1 MKRKY
6 IFSTGAIGIIF
17 MMIGQLSFAVN
28 DTLVKEIVIDNT
40 NNLSVI
46 NVIFLRGLLSTSFIF
61 IYLKFYEK
69 KNIINIFKIKN
80 YHKRGIYEVLTA
92 ICFFTGLILL
102 PVAEV
107 YTLLMTNPFF
117 VTIFAFLF
125 LKEKVGIRRWIAV
138 AVGFVGVIFVVNPQD
153 ISFNFLYIFPIIAA
167 VFLTIRDI
175 ATKGIATKSNS
186 FEIIFITSILMTLF
200 SGIGSLFFEFTFKIE
215 YLPNLF
221 ISSIFLTIAYIFS
234 VLTIFY
240 APLSLTASAR
250 YSVIVFGMIF
260 GYLILNEIP
269 SSNMVIGA
277 TIISLSGLFV
287 IRRQK
292 KLGKID

>member
-6 IFSTGAIGIIF
+6 ILSAGAIGIIF
-17 MMIGQLSFAVN
+17 MLLGQLSFSIN
-28 DTLVKEIVIDNT
+28 DTLVKEIVIDNK
-40 NNLSVI
+40 NNISII
-46 NVIFLRGLLSTSFIF
+46 NILFLRGVLTTSFIF
-61 IYLKFYEK
+61 LYLKFYEK
-69 KNIINIFKIKN
+69 KNILNIFKIKK
-80 YHKRGIYEVLTA
+80 YHLRGIYEVLTA
-92 ICFFTGLILL
+92 VCFFTGLILL

-117 VTIFAFLF
+117 VTIFAFIF
-125 LKEKVGIRRWIAV
+125 LKEKVGIRRWSAV
-138 AVGFVGVIFVVNPQD
+138 IFGFIGVIFVINPQN
-153 ISFNFLYIFPIIAA
+153 INFNFLFIFPIIAA

-175 ATKGIATKSNS
+175 ATKGIATKKNS
-186 FEIIFITSILMTLF
+186 FEIIFITSVLITLF
-200 SGIGSLFFEFTFKIE
+200 SGIGSLFFEFTFRIE

-221 ISSIFLTIAYIFS
+221 ISSIFLTAAYIFS

-240 APLSLTASAR
+240 APLSLTASSR

-269 SSNMVIGA
+269 SANMLIGA

-287 IRRQK
+287 INRQK

>member
-40 NNLSVI
+40 NNLSVL
-46 NVIFLRGLLSTSFIF
+46 NVIFLRGLISTCLIF
-61 IYLKFYEK
+61 MYLKFYEK
-69 KNIINIFKIKN
+69 KNILNIFKIKD

-92 ICFFTGLILL
+92 ICFFIGLILL

-138 AVGFVGVIFVVNPQD
+138 AVGFVGVIFVVNPQN
-153 ISFNFLYIFPIIAA
+153 INFNFLYIFPIIAA
-167 VFLTIRDI
+167 IFLTIRDI
-175 ATKGIATKSNS
+175 ATKGIATKTNS

-200 SGIGSLFFEFTFKIE
+200 SGIGSLFFQFTFKIE

-292 KLGKID
+292 KLGRIE

>member
-40 NNLSVI
+40 NNLSVL

-61 IYLKFYEK
+61 LYLKFYEK
-69 KNIINIFKIKN
+69 KNILNIFKIKN

-92 ICFFTGLILL
+92 ICFFAGLILL

-138 AVGFVGVIFVVNPQD
+138 AVGFVGVIFVVNPQN

-269 SSNMVIGA
+269 STNMVIGA

-292 KLGKID
+292 KLGKIE

>member
-46 NVIFLRGLLSTSFIF
+46 NVIFLRGLLSTFFIF
-61 IYLKFYEK
+61 LYLKFYEK
-69 KNIINIFKIKN
+69 KNILNIFKIKN

-138 AVGFVGVIFVVNPQD
+138 AVGFIGVVFVVNPQN

-167 VFLTIRDI
+167 IFLTIRDI
-175 ATKGIATKSNS
+175 ATKGIATETNS

-200 SGIGSLFFEFTFKIE
+200 SGFGSIFFEFTFKIE

-221 ISSIFLTIAYIFS
+221 ISSVFLTIAYIFS

-250 YSVIVFGMIF
+250 YSVIVFGMLF

-269 SSNMVIGA
+269 SPNMVIGA

>member
-6 IFSTGAIGIIF
+6 IFSVGALGIIF
-17 MMIGQLSFAVN
+17 MMLGQLSFSIN
-28 DTLVKEIVIDNT
+28 DTLVKEIVVDSK
-40 NNLSVI
+40 NNMSVI
-46 NVIFLRGLLSTSFIF
+46 NVIFLRGLITTTFIF
-61 IYLKFYEK
+61 LYLKFYER
-69 KNIINIFKIKN
+69 KNILNIVKIRK
-80 YHKRGIYEVLTA
+80 YHQRGIYEVLTA

-125 LKEKVGIRRWIAV
+125 LKEKVGIRRWAAV
-138 AVGFVGVIFVVNPQD
+138 IIGFIGVLIVINPQN
-153 ISFNFLYIFPIIAA
+153 IKFNFLFLFPIIAA

-175 ATKGIATKSNS
+175 ATKGIATKTNS

-221 ISSIFLTIAYIFS
+221 ISSIFLTVAYIFS

-240 APLSLTASAR
+240 APLSLTASSR

-269 SSNMVIGA
+269 SINMIIGA
-277 TIISLSGLFV
+277 TIISLSGVFV

-292 KLGKID
+292 KLGKIE

>member
-6 IFSTGAIGIIF
+6 ILSAGAIGIIL
-17 MMIGQLSFAVN
+17 MMLGQLSFSIN
-28 DTLVKEIVIDNT
+28 DTLVKAIVVDSQSNM
-40 NNLSVI
+40 SVI
-46 NVIFLRGLLSTSFIF
+46 NIIFLRGLISSFLIF
-61 IYLKFYEK
+61 LYIKFYER
-69 KNIINIFKIKN
+69 KNILNILKIKK
-80 YHKRGIYEVLTA
+80 YHQRGIYEVLTA

-125 LKEKVGIRRWIAV
+125 LKEKVGIRRWAAV
-138 AVGFVGVIFVVNPQD
+138 TVGFIGVIIVINPQNLN
-153 ISFNFLYIFPIIAA
+153 FNLLFIFPIIAA

-175 ATKGIATKSNS
+175 KTKGIATKSNS
-186 FEIIFITSILMTLF
+186 FEIIFITSILMTF
-200 SGIGSLFFEFTFKIE
+200 VSGFGSLFFEFTFKTE
-215 YLPNLF
+215 YLPNLI

-250 YSVIVFGMIF
+250 YSVIIFGIIF
-260 GYLILNEIP
+260 GYFILGEVP
-269 SSNMVIGA
+269 SINMLIGA
-277 TIISLSGLFV
+277 AIISFSGLFV
-287 IRRQK
+287 IKRQK
-292 KLGKID
+292 DLGKIE

>member
-40 NNLSVI
+40 DNLSVF

-61 IYLKFYEK
+61 LYLKFYEK

-92 ICFFTGLILL
+92 VCFFAGLILL

-125 LKEKVGIRRWIAV
+125 LKEKVGIRRWVAV
-138 AVGFVGVIFVVNPQD
+138 AIGFVGVIFVVSPQN

-167 VFLTIRDI
+167 IFLTIRDI
-175 ATKGIATKSNS
+175 ATKGIATKTNS

-269 SSNMVIGA
+269 STNMVIGA

-292 KLGKID
+292 KLGKIK

>member
-17 MMIGQLSFAVN
+17 MMLGQLCFAVN

-69 KNIINIFKIKN
+69 KKILNIFKIKN

-125 LKEKVGIRRWIAV
+125 LKEKVGIRRWGAV
-138 AVGFVGVIFVVNPQD
+138 VVGFIGVIFVVNPQNFT
-153 ISFNFLYIFPIIAA
+153 FNFLYIFPIIAA

-175 ATKGIATKSNS
+175 ATKGIATETNS

-200 SGIGSLFFEFTFKIE
+200 SGIGSLFFEFTFKFE

-221 ISSIFLTIAYIFS
+221 ISSMFLTIAYIFS

-240 APLSLTASAR
+240 APLSLTASSR
-250 YSVIVFGMIF
+250 YTVIVFGMLF

-269 SSNMVIGA
+269 SPNMLIGA

-287 IRRQK
+287 IGRQK

>member
-28 DTLVKEIVIDNT
+28 DTLVKEIVVDNT

-46 NVIFLRGLLSTSFIF
+46 NVIFLRGLLSTGFIF

-125 LKEKVGIRRWIAV
+125 LKEKVGVRRWIAV
-138 AVGFVGVIFVVNPQD
+138 AVGFVGVIFVVNPQN

-269 SSNMVIGA
+269 STNMVIGA

>member
-46 NVIFLRGLLSTSFIF
+46 NVIFLRGLLSTFFIF

-69 KNIINIFKIKN
+69 KNILSIFKIKN

-125 LKEKVGIRRWIAV
+125 LKEKVGIKRWIAV
-138 AVGFVGVIFVVNPQD
+138 AVGFIGVIFVVNPQN

-167 VFLTIRDI
+167 IFLTIRDI
-175 ATKGIATKSNS
+175 ATKGIATKTNS

-200 SGIGSLFFEFTFKIE
+200 SGIGSIFFEFTFKIE

-221 ISSIFLTIAYIFS
+221 ISSVFLTIAYIFS

-250 YSVIVFGMIF
+250 YSVIVFGMLF

-269 SSNMVIGA
+269 STNMVIGA

>member
-46 NVIFLRGLLSTSFIF
+46 NVIFLRGLLSTFFIF

-69 KNIINIFKIKN
+69 KNILNIFKIKN

-138 AVGFVGVIFVVNPQD
+138 AVGFIGVIFVVNPQN

-167 VFLTIRDI
+167 IFLTIRDI
-175 ATKGIATKSNS
+175 ATKGIATKTNS

-200 SGIGSLFFEFTFKIE
+200 SGFGSIFFEFTFKIE

-221 ISSIFLTIAYIFS
+221 ISSVFLTIAYIFS

-250 YSVIVFGMIF
+250 YSVIVFGMLF

-269 SSNMVIGA
+269 STNMVIGA

>member
-6 IFSTGAIGIIF
+6 IFSVGALGIIF
-17 MMIGQLSFAVN
+17 MMLGQLSFAIN
-28 DTLVKEIVIDNT
+28 DTLVKEIVVDSK
-40 NNLSVI
+40 NNMSTI
-46 NVIFLRGLLSTSFIF
+46 NIIFLRGLLTTSFIF
-61 IYLKFYEK
+61 IYLKFYER
-69 KNIINIFKIKN
+69 KNILDIFKIKK
-80 YHKRGIYEVLTA
+80 YHQRGIYEVLTA

-117 VTIFAFLF
+117 VIIFAFLF
-125 LKEKVGIRRWIAV
+125 LKEKVGIRRWTAV
-138 AVGFVGVIFVVNPQD
+138 IIGFIGVLFVINPQN
-153 ISFNFLYIFPIIAA
+153 INFNFLYIFPIIAA
-167 VFLTIRDI
+167 VFFTIRDI

-186 FEIIFITSILMTLF
+186 FEIIFTTSVLMTLS

-221 ISSIFLTIAYIFS
+221 VSSIFLTVAYIFS

-240 APLSLTASAR
+240 APLSLTASSR
-250 YSVIVFGMIF
+250 YSVIVFGMVF

-269 SSNMVIGA
+269 SINMIVGA

-287 IRRQK
+287 INREK
-292 KLGKID
+292 KLGKIE

>member
-6 IFSTGAIGIIF
+6 IFSAGALGILF
-17 MMIGQLSFAVN
+17 MMLGQLSFSIN
-28 DTLVKEIVIDNT
+28 DTLVKEIVVDSK
-40 NNLSVI
+40 NNMSVI
-46 NVIFLRGLLSTSFIF
+46 NVIFLRGLITTTFIF
-61 IYLKFYEK
+61 LYLKFYER
-69 KNIINIFKIKN
+69 KNILNIVKIRK
-80 YHKRGIYEVLTA
+80 YHQRGIYEVLTA

-125 LKEKVGIRRWIAV
+125 LKEKVGIRRWAAV
-138 AVGFVGVIFVVNPQD
+138 IIGFIGVLIVINPQN
-153 ISFNFLYIFPIIAA
+153 INFNFLFLFPIIAA

-175 ATKGIATKSNS
+175 TTKGIATKTNS
-186 FEIIFITSILMTLF
+186 FEIIFITSLLMTIF
-200 SGIGSLFFEFTFKIE
+200 SGIGSLFFEFTFKID
-215 YLPNLF
+215 YLSNLF
-221 ISSIFLTIAYIFS
+221 ISSIFLTVAYIFS

-240 APLSLTASAR
+240 APLSLTASSR

-269 SSNMVIGA
+269 SINMIIGA
-277 TIISLSGLFV
+277 TIISLSGVFV

-292 KLGKID
+292 KLGKIE

>member
-46 NVIFLRGLLSTSFIF
+46 NVIFLRGLLSTFFIF

-69 KNIINIFKIKN
+69 KNILSIFKIKN

-107 YTLLMTNPFF
+107 YKLLMTNPFF
-117 VTIFAFLF
+117 VTIFEFLF

-138 AVGFVGVIFVVNPQD
+138 AVGFIGVIFVVNPQN

-167 VFLTIRDI
+167 IFLTIRDI
-175 ATKGIATKSNS
+175 ATKGIATKTNS

-200 SGIGSLFFEFTFKIE
+200 SGIGSIFFEFTFKIE

-221 ISSIFLTIAYIFS
+221 ISSVFLTIAYIFS
-234 VLTIFY
+234 VMTIFY

-250 YSVIVFGMIF
+250 YSVIVFGMLF

-269 SSNMVIGA
+269 STNMVIGA
-277 TIISLSGLFV
+277 TIISFSGLFV